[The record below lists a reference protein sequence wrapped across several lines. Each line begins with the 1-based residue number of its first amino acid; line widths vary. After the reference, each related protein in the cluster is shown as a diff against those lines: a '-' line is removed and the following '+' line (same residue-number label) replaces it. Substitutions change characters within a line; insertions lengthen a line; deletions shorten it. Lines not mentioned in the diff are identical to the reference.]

1 MRVACQNGCGERREG
16 NGLRGLAEAWKKRN
30 QRFRRPAGI
39 PKSPPRR
46 RELEVRIAL
55 PDGFTT
61 FWSMSSPWRNAL
73 LALGA
78 ILLVGALTAEF
89 WAQALATA
97 VINQVVI
104 PLTRLI
110 VHILT

>member
-1 MRVACQNGCGERREG
+1 
-16 NGLRGLAEAWKKRN
+16 
-30 QRFRRPAGI
+30 
-39 PKSPPRR
+39 
-46 RELEVRIAL
+46 
-55 PDGFTT
+55 
-61 FWSMSSPWRNAL
+61 MSSPWRNAL

-89 WAQALATA
+89 WAQALASA
-97 VINQVVI
+97 VINQVVV